1 MALVLNRLYLAVFR
15 AKDKNG
21 DKAMNKIPAVLMFL
35 LVLTTVTAMIAVPA
49 LAQLGQSRLTGARC
63 GTYLIQIGKDTKSTI
78 LKKCGRP
85 TTESPGR
92 RGGGA
97 VWTYNRG
104 SGKFMGILRFTGPTL
119 TAIEKGDHGFAQ
131 PIYQDD

>member
-1 MALVLNRLYLAVFR
+1 
-15 AKDKNG
+15 
-21 DKAMNKIPAVLMFL
+21 MNKIPAVLMFL
-35 LVLTTVTAMIAVPA
+35 LVLITLTAMVAVPA

-104 SGKFMGILRFTGPTL
+104 AGKFMGILRFTGPTL
-119 TAIEKGDHGFAQ
+119 TAIERGDHGFAQ
-131 PIYQDD
+131 PIHQDD